1 MFEKFDVVEVNNK
14 NFIVLNIINH
24 NNNLYLYLINE
35 DENNDEYSIVKVIN
49 QNDKI
54 FFDGVSD
61 EEYQIITNK
70 LVLDNKEEMKEI
82 LSSYEEN

>member
-61 EEYQIITNK
+61 EEYQIIANK

>member
-14 NFIVLNIINH
+14 NFIVLNIIDH

-70 LVLDNKEEMKEI
+70 LVLENKEEMKEI

>member
-14 NFIVLNIINH
+14 NFIVLNIINN

>member
-54 FFDGVSD
+54 FFDGVSN

-70 LVLDNKEEMKEI
+70 LILDNKEEMKEI

>member
-70 LVLDNKEEMKEI
+70 LILDNKEEMKEI

>member
-14 NFIVLNIINH
+14 NFIVLNIINN

-70 LVLDNKEEMKEI
+70 LILDNKEEMKEI